1 MNPFALNAINA
12 YAPAAATTA
21 ISNPYIGSGHVG
33 GGASIFTPAV
43 QPAFRGANPFAEVDE
58 VAKIGQNKKEGFM
71 NGLGGTNNP
80 DNHKL
85 FLYA

>member
-12 YAPAAATTA
+12 YTPTAAAA
-21 ISNPYIGSGHVG
+21 AVQNPYIGNGQV
-33 GGASIFTPAV
+33 GGASIFTPTT
-43 QPAFRGANPFAEVDE
+43 QPTFRGGNPFSEIDE
-58 VAKIGQNKKEGFM
+58 VSKIGQNKREGFM

-80 DNHKL
+80 DKHKL